1 MDLYPAI
8 DLRDGR
14 CVRLA
19 AGDFARVTVYGSD
32 PLERARAFE
41 AAGAPW
47 LHVVD
52 LDAARTG
59 KPVNRPVV
67 AAIAAAVSIPV
78 QAGGGARTAADVE
91 ALLGFGVARVVL
103 GTAAIKEPELL
114 LSLAERWPGRLAA
127 AVDHW
132 EGEVRVKG
140 WQEGAGRRLS
150 DVVSE
155 LACAGVAAIVVTE
168 ITRDG
173 LMTGPDLT
181 GYRKLLMTCPV
192 PLVASGGVGSLDD
205 LRRLGHLE
213 AGGRR
218 LAGVIVG
225 RAIYEGRF
233 RVSDAVAACRGAPP
247 MTGSGDGSP
256 APRGSLPLGYEK
268 DKGED

>member
-1 MDLYPAI
+1 M
-8 DLRDGR
+8 
-14 CVRLA
+14 RLA

-59 KPVNRPVV
+59 NPVNRPVV
-67 AAIAAAVSIPV
+67 AAIAAAVSVPV

-91 ALLGFGVARVVL
+91 ALLGCGVARVVL
-103 GTAAIKEPELL
+103 GTAAIKDPGLL
-114 LSLAERWPGRLAA
+114 LSLVERWPGRVAA
-127 AVDHW
+127 GVDHW
-132 EGEVRVKG
+132 QGEVRVKG
-140 WQEGAGRRLS
+140 WQEGAGRRAS
-150 DVVSE
+150 DVVGE
-155 LACAGVAAIVVTE
+155 LARAGVAAIVVTE

-181 GYRKLLMTCPV
+181 GYRALLGTCPV

-233 RVSDAVAACRGAPP
+233 RVSDAVAACRGAPTAGGGGNESRASQRNP
-247 MTGSGDGSP
+247 GLG
-256 APRGSLPLGYEK
+256 PREK
-268 DKGED
+268 ERED